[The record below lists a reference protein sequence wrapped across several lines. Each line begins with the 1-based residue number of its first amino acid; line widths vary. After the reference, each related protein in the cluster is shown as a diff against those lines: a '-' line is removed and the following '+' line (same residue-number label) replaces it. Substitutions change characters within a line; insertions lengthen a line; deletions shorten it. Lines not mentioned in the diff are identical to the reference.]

1 MAELLLYS
9 DYTRQQVH
17 DIFAPYTPFTPK
29 SGTWGIHGIVAMPKR
44 LGDFVFFVTFGQ
56 QQGQHVFDE
65 GITEEGVLSWQSQ
78 PKQSLADR
86 QIQQLIHHDELTH
99 TIYLFLRTHK
109 NLPYTYLGTLQY
121 LSHDSEREYP
131 VWFQWQILDWHL
143 PREVCQRMGLVLQLA
158 LPSKTLAHV
167 DIRPGTLHE
176 TPPPSPRPK
185 QGQTTASFRAHK
197 GADYAAND
205 ARNRALGF
213 AGELLVLQYEQDTL
227 RRLHRPDLADK
238 VQHISHVEGDGAGYD
253 ILSYTAEG
261 VEKYIEV
268 KTTTGGADSVFYMT
282 SHEVAFA
289 EQHSTNYYVYRVYD
303 FDQAGNTGK
312 LYVMRGAIEA
322 VFQLT
327 PVQYRVMPAYVIPL

>member
-17 DIFAPYTPFTPK
+17 DIFAPHIPFTPQR
-29 SGTWGIHGIVAMPKR
+29 GTWGILGIVAIPKR
-44 LGDFVFFVTFGQ
+44 SGDFVFFVTFGQ

-86 QIQQLIHHDELTH
+86 QIQQLIQHDELLN

-131 VWFQWQILDWHL
+131 VWFQWQILDWDL
-143 PREVCQRMGLVLQLA
+143 PTEVCQRMELVLQPA

-167 DIRPGTLHE
+167 DIRPGTLHA

-185 QGQTTASFRAHK
+185 QGQSTPTFRAHK

-213 AGELLVLQYEQDTL
+213 AGELLVLQYEQAS
-227 RRLHRPDLADK
+227 LHKQDRPDLADK
-238 VQHISHVEGDGAGYD
+238 VRHISHIEGDGAGYD

-261 VEKYIEV
+261 AEKYIEV
-268 KTTTGGADSVFYMT
+268 KTTTGGADSAFYMT

-289 EQHSTNYYVYRVYD
+289 EQHRNNYYVYRVYD
-303 FDQAGNTGK
+303 FDQVGNAGK
-312 LYVMRGAIEA
+312 FYVRRGAIEA
-322 VFQLT
+322 AFRLT
-327 PVQYRVMPAYVIPL
+327 AVQYRVMPA